1 MAIHIYTTYARRA
14 ILAVCAMICVAASAR
29 ADLVYHLT
37 VCGGDG
43 PAQPGGACFVQ
54 NAVGGGSPVSPTE
67 GALKQFFD
75 NQGLITEPA
84 LTFAVLGSNQAG
96 YVYGS
101 VSDGYM
107 LNGYF
112 ISFQGQVLCCTEDSP
127 FAITGLNDSGIFIGQ
142 DDRLF
147 PFAST
152 AFTEFAV
159 ADELPTLDETSLQ
172 FLAGDPWLFFYM
184 SQFDAIDN
192 QNRISGF
199 GRQGA
204 FLLTPVG
211 AIETASVVPEP
222 GSLFLLIAALA
233 LFGLWWKAS
242 DPTGAARS

>member
-1 MAIHIYTTYARRA
+1 MAIHIYTTYTRRA
-14 ILAVCAMICVAASAR
+14 ILAVCALICVAAAAR

-43 PAQPGGACFVQ
+43 PAQPGSACFVQ
-54 NAVGGGSPVSPTE
+54 NAHGGGAVGPTE
-67 GALKQFFD
+67 AALKQFLD
-75 NQGLITEPA
+75 DQGLITQPA

-96 YVYGS
+96 YAYGS
-101 VSDGYM
+101 VSDGYL

-112 ISFQGQVLCCTEDSP
+112 ISLQGQVLCCTEDSP

-142 DDRLF
+142 DDGLS

-152 AFTEFAV
+152 EFTEFAV
-159 ADELPTLDETSLQ
+159 APELPTLDEISMQ
-172 FLAGDPWLFFYM
+172 FLAGDPWLFFYQT
-184 SQFDAIDN
+184 QFDAIDN

-211 AIETASVVPEP
+211 ASETASVVPEP

-233 LFGLWWKAS
+233 LFGVWWKAS
-242 DPTGAARS
+242 GFTAAARS